1 MKNTSALFLV
11 LAAGLVGCSD
21 STGPGTVGESG
32 SVTFT
37 YTGAGASSATS
48 YNATGAIPV
57 NVVTGFGSSAWAAGG
72 IGTNEVD
79 ILAVVPKGG
88 NRWDVTSIVIGRT
101 SIGTSTIDFSC
112 SANNCTRIDVLFGSN
127 QNETNYTESCQITT
141 GSVTIT
147 AITASTISGNFSGS
161 GTCNNAATGN
171 DTPFTITNGAF
182 SVGVTT
188 QL

>member
-1 MKNTSALFLV
+1 VA
-11 LAAGLVGCSD
+11 
-21 STGPGTVGESG
+21 
-32 SVTFT
+32 
-37 YTGAGASSATS
+37 
-48 YNATGAIPV
+48 
-57 NVVTGFGSSAWAAGG
+57 TGFGSTAWAAAGLS
-72 IGTNEVD
+72 TNEID

-88 NRWDVTSIVIGRT
+88 NRWDVTSIVIGRST
-101 SIGTSTIDFSC
+101 VGTSDIDVSC
-112 SANNCTRIDVLFGSN
+112 SATNCTRIDVIFGSN